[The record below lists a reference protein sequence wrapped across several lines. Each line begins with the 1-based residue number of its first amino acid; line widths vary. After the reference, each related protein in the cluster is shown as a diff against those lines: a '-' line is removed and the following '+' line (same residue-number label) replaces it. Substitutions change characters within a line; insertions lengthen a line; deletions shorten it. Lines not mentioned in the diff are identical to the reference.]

1 MISLLYRLARAA
13 AWGRAIGRAAT
24 GRPGSLVKRVRNRM
38 ILTRLGPWLRK

>member
-13 AWGRAIGRAAT
+13 AWGRALGRLA
-24 GRPGSLVKRVRNRM
+24 GGHPGALLRRVRNRA